1 MLSAANDT
9 TQDQTGNWMIQEPSN
24 WHFTLEDWP
33 A

>member
-9 TQDQTGNWMIQEPSN
+9 TQDQTGNWMIPEPSN

>member
-9 TQDQTGNWMIQEPSN
+9 TRDETGNWMIPEPSN
-24 WHFTLEDWP
+24 WHFTPEDWP